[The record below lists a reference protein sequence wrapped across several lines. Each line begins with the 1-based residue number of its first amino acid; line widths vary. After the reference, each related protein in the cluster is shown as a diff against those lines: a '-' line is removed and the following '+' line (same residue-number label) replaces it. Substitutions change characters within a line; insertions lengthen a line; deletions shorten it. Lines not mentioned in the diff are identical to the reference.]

1 VVVEEVSTI
10 FLPRRERT
18 EANHQHRGRIMDS
31 SETAFASSINAS
43 ELREYHARHVGR
55 TKYAI
60 VLSGERDEVAGWGY
74 DEESAIK
81 VAEALNLAE
90 RP

>member
-1 VVVEEVSTI
+1 MGD
-10 FLPRRERT
+10 REIT
-18 EANHQHRGRIMDS
+18 DANHQHRGRIMDS
-31 SETAFASSINAS
+31 SETAFASSINAG
-43 ELREYHARHVGR
+43 ELREYHALQFGR

-60 VLSGERDEVAGWGY
+60 VLSGERDEVVGWGY

-81 VAEALNLAE
+81 VAQALNLAE